1 MSSVRIG
8 ENGDQGA
15 RPGLCPGEVSNLG
28 EVKACRYLSETQGGD
43 ATGRR
48 RICWKRRRDSA
59 QNWPPRKASY

>member
-8 ENGDQGA
+8 ENGDRGA

-48 RICWKRRRDSA
+48 RMMLLETEERQCTELA
-59 QNWPPRKASY
+59 T